1 MNKTLALMLAGMMTS
16 AAVNAQKIKL
26 TKDYD
31 VTITGSVQSDILVPQ
46 EDHNI
51 GTGTYDDKVLTNT
64 YAEVHALSKYVDAG
78 ARLEYLEHPLP
89 GFEKDFKGWGVP
101 FYYVKGKIKNAELTL
116 GNFYEQFGSG
126 FILRTYEERSLG
138 IDNSLLGGRLV
149 VRPFKGVQVK
159 ALAGKQRRYWDY
171 TSLVS
176 GADLEVSV
184 DQWFEKMQQKGT
196 FLTLGGSWVNKHEKA
211 DDDIMADPTHK
222 LRLPENT
229 NAFDVRANLQTGDFS
244 VLAEYAQKTED
255 PSFDKNFPY
264 IYRKGYVAML
274 STSYSRS
281 GMSLLLQAKRSDNM
295 GFRSKRTENG
305 TAAFINHLPA
315 FAFQQTYALAALYP
329 YATQFN
335 GEWAYQAELGYKF
348 KRHTALGG
356 KYGTSL
362 KLNFSHVHS
371 IEQNKKKGGGP
382 AYDNVSPGGPGTDG
396 YGSAFWKW
404 GDKTYYQDLNVQI
417 EKKLSKSFK
426 LNLMYMNQFY
436 NKSVVEGEGGLI
448 HSDIYIA
455 EGKYRINNK
464 LTLRGEAQYLHTE
477 QDQGDWY
484 FGLLELSF
492 LPHFMF
498 TISDQYNGAEHYYN
512 ATGAIDETKGTH
524 KEHYI
529 NGSVTFTAGAHRLQV
544 GYGKTRAGYNCSG
557 GVCRYVPA
565 SKGVTVS
572 YNYNF

>member
-16 AAVNAQKIKL
+16 AAVSAQKIKL
-26 TKDYD
+26 SKDYD

-78 ARLEYLEHPLP
+78 ARLEYLDHPLP
-89 GFEKDFKGWGVP
+89 GFEPDFKGWGVP

-159 ALAGKQRRYWDY
+159 ALAGKQRRYWEH

-229 NAFDVRANLQTGDFS
+229 NAFDVRANLQAGDFS

-371 IEQNKKKGGGP
+371 IEQNKKNG
-382 AYDNVSPGGPGTDG
+382 GGPGTDG

-498 TISDQYNGAEHYYN
+498 TISDQYNGAEHYYTP
-512 ATGAIDETKGTH
+512 TGTIDETNGTH

>member
-78 ARLEYLEHPLP
+78 ARLEYLDHPLP
-89 GFEKDFKGWGVP
+89 GFEPDFKGWGVP

-159 ALAGKQRRYWDY
+159 ALAGKQRRYWEH

-176 GADLEVSV
+176 GADVEVSV

-229 NAFDVRANLQTGDFS
+229 NAFDVRANLQAGDFS

-329 YATQFN
+329 YATRFN
-335 GEWAYQAELGYKF
+335 GEWAYQAEFGYKF

-371 IEQNKKKGGGP
+371 IEQNKKKG
-382 AYDNVSPGGPGTDG
+382 GGPGTDG

-464 LTLRGEAQYLHTE
+464 LTLRGEAQYLHTD

-498 TISDQYNGAEHYYN
+498 TISDQYNGAEHYYTP
-512 ATGAIDETKGTH
+512 TGTIDETKGTH

>member
-26 TKDYD
+26 SKDYD

-89 GFEKDFKGWGVP
+89 GFEPDFKGWGVP

-159 ALAGKQRRYWDY
+159 ALAGKQRRYWEH

-176 GADLEVSV
+176 GADVEVSV

-196 FLTLGGSWVNKHEKA
+196 FLTLGGSWVNKHEKEEG
-211 DDDIMADPTHK
+211 DIMADPTHK

-229 NAFDVRANLQTGDFS
+229 NAFDVRANLQAGDFS

-255 PSFDKNFPY
+255 PTFDKNFPY

-295 GFRSKRTENG
+295 GFRSRRTENG

-335 GEWAYQAELGYKF
+335 GEWAYQAEFGYKF

-371 IEQNKKKGGGP
+371 IEQNKKDG
-382 AYDNVSPGGPGTDG
+382 GGPGTDG

-436 NKSVVEGEGGLI
+436 NKTVVEGHGGLI

-484 FGLLELSF
+484 FGLLE
-492 LPHFMF
+492 
-498 TISDQYNGAEHYYN
+498 IGR
-512 ATGAIDETKGTH
+512 
-524 KEHYI
+524 
-529 NGSVTFTAGAHRLQV
+529 AHV
-544 GYGKTRAGYNCSG
+544 
-557 GVCRYVPA
+557 
-565 SKGVTVS
+565 
-572 YNYNF
+572 

>member
-26 TKDYD
+26 SKDYD

-89 GFEKDFKGWGVP
+89 GFEPDFKGWGVP

-159 ALAGKQRRYWDY
+159 ALAGKQRRYWEH

-176 GADLEVSV
+176 GADVEVSV

-196 FLTLGGSWVNKHEKA
+196 FLTLGGSWVNKHEKG
-211 DDDIMADPTHK
+211 DIMPYATYK
-222 LRLPENT
+222 LNLPENT
-229 NAFDVRANLQTGDFS
+229 NAFDVRANLQAGNFS

-255 PSFDKNFPY
+255 PTNDKNFPY

-295 GFRSKRTENG
+295 GFRSRRTENG

-335 GEWAYQAELGYKF
+335 GEWAYQAEFGYKF
-348 KRHTALGG
+348 KRHTTLGG

-371 IEQNKKKGGGP
+371 IEQNKKKGGDGS
-382 AYDNVSPGGPGTDG
+382 AYDKVSPGGPGTDG

-436 NKSVVEGEGGLI
+436 NKTVVEGHGGLI

-498 TISDQYNGAEHYYN
+498 TISDQYNGAEYYYTP
-512 ATGAIDETKGTH
+512 TGAIDEAKGTH
-524 KEHYI
+524 KEHYL

>member
-89 GFEKDFKGWGVP
+89 GFEPDFKGWGVP

-159 ALAGKQRRYWDY
+159 ALAGKQRRYWEH

-176 GADLEVSV
+176 GADVEVSV

-196 FLTLGGSWVNKHEKA
+196 FLTLGGSWVNKHEKEEG
-211 DDDIMADPTHK
+211 DIMADATHK

-229 NAFDVRANLQTGDFS
+229 NAFDVRANLQAGDFS

-255 PSFDKNFPY
+255 PTSDKNFPY

-295 GFRSKRTENG
+295 GFRSRRTENG

-335 GEWAYQAELGYKF
+335 GEWAYQAEFGYKF

-371 IEQNKKKGGGP
+371 IEQNKKKG
-382 AYDNVSPGGPGTDG
+382 GGPGTDG

-436 NKSVVEGEGGLI
+436 NKTVVEGHGGLI

-498 TISDQYNGAEHYYN
+498 TISDQYNGAEYYYTP
-512 ATGAIDETKGTH
+512 TGAIDEAKGTH
-524 KEHYI
+524 KEHYL

>member
-78 ARLEYLEHPLP
+78 ARLEYLDHPLP
-89 GFEKDFKGWGVP
+89 GFEPDFKGWGVP

-159 ALAGKQRRYWDY
+159 ALAGKQRRYWEH

-176 GADLEVSV
+176 GADVEVSV

-196 FLTLGGSWVNKHEKA
+196 FLTLGGSWVNKHEKEEG
-211 DDDIMADPTHK
+211 DIMADPTHK

-229 NAFDVRANLQTGDFS
+229 NAFDVRANLQAGDFS

-255 PSFDKNFPY
+255 PTFDKNFPY

-295 GFRSKRTENG
+295 GFRSRRTENG

-371 IEQNKKKGGGP
+371 IEQNKKDG
-382 AYDNVSPGGPGTDG
+382 GGPGTDG

-436 NKSVVEGEGGLI
+436 NKTVVEGHGGLI

-498 TISDQYNGAEHYYN
+498 TISDQYNGAEYFYTP
-512 ATGAIDETKGTH
+512 TGAIDEAKGTH
-524 KEHYI
+524 KEHYL